1 MGLIMLGTGI
11 IHAVTAPSAGKLV
24 DKYPREMAIRL
35 SSIFVIISMLT
46 YSLTENIILIVI
58 VFTIPIYMTF
68 FLGARAI
75 VADAVPYELRA
86 RTMGLLSSFSLL
98 GGGVGSISVGEIL
111 LHYNEPEAFLFGA
124 FLAFI
129 AFLLSLKDFS
139 HLRN

>member
-1 MGLIMLGTGI
+1 M
-11 IHAVTAPSAGKLV
+11 TAPSAGKLV

-46 YSLTENIILIVI
+46 YSFTENVILIVI

-68 FLGARAI
+68 FIGARAI
-75 VADAVPYELRA
+75 VADTVPYELRA

-111 LHYNEPEAFLFGA
+111 LTIMNKRLSCSSIFSIHSFSSFLKRF
-124 FLAFI
+124 
-129 AFLLSLKDFS
+129 
-139 HLRN
+139 

>member
-1 MGLIMLGTGI
+1 
-11 IHAVTAPSAGKLV
+11 
-24 DKYPREMAIRL
+24 
-35 SSIFVIISMLT
+35 
-46 YSLTENIILIVI
+46 
-58 VFTIPIYMTF
+58 MTF

-75 VADAVPYELRA
+75 VADTVPYELRA

-111 LHYNEPEAFLFGA
+111 LHYNEQEAFLLGA